1 MMAQNVCMHEEI
13 CFQED
18 GIDNDDDDES
28 EHFSDSENLNDQIT
42 NIKKGFQIELKE
54 STASRLY
61 EIAGTEETE
70 VNNEMTVIPKP
81 HILSTLEEQI
91 KIETQIELGISYEL
105 DKFQVQALVALQ
117 NNRNVVLLAPC
128 GSGKL
133 LVFYMG
139 VKIMRTKFNLPNG
152 LGLCLQPL
160 NNILTEKTNSDPPI
174 PTAYLTMSGEGMKAE
189 NVLLTHSLDEI
200 SNGDIG
206 CLLGHAESFLS
217 SRGISFYLNIQ

>member
-1 MMAQNVCMHEEI
+1 MAQNIFIHEEI
-13 CFQED
+13 SYQD
-18 GIDNDDDDES
+18 GGSDNDDDDD
-28 EHFSDSENLNDQIT
+28 SDFQKLNAQIDGV
-42 NIKKGFQIELKE
+42 KKGYHITLQE

-61 EIAGTEETE
+61 EIAGTEESE
-70 VNNEMTVIPKP
+70 VNNEMSVVPKP
-81 HILSTLEEQI
+81 HTLSTLEEQLI
-91 KIETQIELGISYEL
+91 LETKIELGISFEL
-105 DKFQVQALVALQ
+105 DKFQVQALVALM
-117 NNRNVVLLAPC
+117 NNRNVVLMAPC

-139 VKIMRTKFNLPNG
+139 VQIMRKRLNLPKG

-174 PTAYLTMSGEGMKAE
+174 PTAYLTMSGEGIKAE
-189 NVLLTHSLDEI
+189 NVSLSHSLDEI

-217 SRGISFYLNIQ
+217 PRGTY